1 MSAVLTLVDLRSDP
15 TPSSSTFELSGSKS
29 CLFFFFFFAVK
40 DGEPDDKELSRLAQE
55 STLLRGKLGRE
66 LGVPQ
71 GYQEEISVNHM
82 GDAYEMTFQVLLW
95 WRKNSS
101 ATSRY
106 QELFDALTKIGRRDL
121 AKRYCCC

>member
-1 MSAVLTLVDLRSDP
+1 MIGRKLQES
-15 TPSSSTFELSGSKS
+15 
-29 CLFFFFFFAVK
+29 FFFFFAVK

-71 GYQEEISVNHM
+71 GYQDEVSVNHK

-106 QELFDALTKIGRRDL
+106 QELFDALTKIGCRDL
-121 AKRYCCC
+121 AEKYCCCWFTCGGFEEKVPAGREIAL

>member
-1 MSAVLTLVDLRSDP
+1 MTPLRHHLP
-15 TPSSSTFELSGSKS
+15 FNYLEVNRFFFF
-29 CLFFFFFFAVK
+29 FFFFFFAVK
-40 DGEPDDKELSRLAQE
+40 DGEPDNKELSRLAQE

-71 GYQEEISVNHM
+71 GYQEEISVNHK

-106 QELFDALTKIGRRDL
+106 QELFDALTEIGCRDL
-121 AKRYCCC
+121 AEKYCCC